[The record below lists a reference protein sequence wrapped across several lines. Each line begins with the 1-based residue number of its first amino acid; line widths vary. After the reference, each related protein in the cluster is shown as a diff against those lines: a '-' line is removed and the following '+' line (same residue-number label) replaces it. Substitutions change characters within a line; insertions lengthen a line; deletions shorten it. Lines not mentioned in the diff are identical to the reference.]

1 MAALLSTL
9 LLLLAATASAQ
20 FVNQEYHSR
29 NFNITKSP
37 GNSNITVAYKE
48 PNGTCKTAFTSQK
61 QYTGWVSVPGD
72 YATNLFFW
80 FVEAREKTDKL
91 TIWLNGGP
99 GSSSMYGF
107 FTGNGPC
114 AVVEKGLN
122 TYDTVTRDWGWDRG
136 SNIIFIDQP
145 NQVGFS
151 YDVPS
156 NGTMLF
162 PNGTVILPPY
172 ADESSKNPWS
182 ITNGTF
188 STMNVNSTANTT
200 EKAAFAVWH
209 MLQGFLG
216 AFPQYLPPAPQ
227 PVSINLFAE
236 SYGGRYGPIFADVWE
251 QQNQIRQVTPAKTN
265 STRQV
270 NLASLGIVNGCV
282 DQEIQQAL
290 SPKFATANTYGFKA
304 YSDEEAKFYTD
315 KFSAAGGCAERL
327 RRCASLSAAF
337 DINGTGTV
345 DGVNQACQ
353 RANAVCND
361 VDTPY
366 YAAGRS
372 VYDLSAP
379 LTDPFPS
386 FRFVD
391 YLNQGSVLAAI
402 GSPVNYTMNSNAV
415 YFAFDATGDLSRGQT
430 IPRIAKL
437 LNQGVRIGLIYGDRD
452 YICHWF
458 GGEAVSLQV
467 AKEAGGQ
474 YLTQF
479 PAAGYSPII
488 VNSSYIGGEVRQFG
502 NLSFSRIYQSG
513 HSVASYQP
521 ETAFQIFSR
530 LMAGTSVSTGQS
542 IDINTYS
549 TSGPVNSTT
558 TAKLPKMQ
566 DTVCYIRAFQDT
578 CDKDSRQLAAS
589 GSGVVIN
596 GILYSSS
603 ADWPLM
609 TQTATSTKAATTKT
623 SSATL
628 TGAYTATSTPKN
640 SAQRASPSPA
650 FCIVVVLGAALL
662 PVLDWI

>member
-1 MAALLSTL
+1 MAFLSG
-9 LLLLAATASAQ
+9 LLLLAAAAASAQ
-20 FVNQEYHSR
+20 FVDHEFHSR
-29 NFNITKSP
+29 NFTIVKSP
-37 GNSNITVAYKE
+37 ANRNVTVAYKE
-48 PNGTCKTAFTSQK
+48 PNGACKTAFPSQK
-61 QYTGWVSVPGD
+61 QYTGWVTVPGD
-72 YATNLFFW
+72 YPTNLFFW

-122 TYDTVTRDWGWDRG
+122 TYDTVAREWGWDRG
-136 SNIIFIDQP
+136 SNMIFIDQP

-151 YDVPS
+151 YDVPL
-156 NGTMLF
+156 NGTMFF
-162 PNGTVILPPY
+162 PNGSIVLSPY
-172 ADESSKNPWS
+172 ADQSAKNPWS
-182 ITNGTF
+182 INNGTF
-188 STMNVNSTANTT
+188 TSGNSNSTANTT

-216 AFPQYLPPAPQ
+216 TFPRYLPPRPQ

-236 SYGGRYGPIFADVWE
+236 SYGGRYGPIFAEIWE
-251 QQNQIRQVTPAKTN
+251 QQNQILQLTPASTN

-270 NLASLGIVNGCV
+270 HMTSLGIVNGCV

-315 KFSAAGGCAERL
+315 KFSASGGCAERL
-327 RRCASLSAAF
+327 RRCASLASSF
-337 DINGTGTV
+337 DSNGTGIV
-345 DGVNQACQ
+345 DGVSQSCQ

-361 VDTPY
+361 VDAPY

-379 LTDPFPS
+379 IADPFPS
-386 FRFVD
+386 YGFVD
-391 YLNQGSVLAAI
+391 YLNQGSVLSAI
-402 GSPVNYTMNSNAV
+402 GSPVNYTMNSRAV

-437 LNQGVRIGLIYGDRD
+437 LNSGVRIGLIYGDRD

-458 GGEAVSLQV
+458 GGEAISLEV
-467 AKEAGGQ
+467 AKQAGGQ
-474 YLTQF
+474 YVTEF

-502 NLSFSRIYQSG
+502 NLSFSRVFQSG

-521 ETAFQIFSR
+521 ETAFQIFNR
-530 LMAGTSVSTGQS
+530 VMTGTSVSTGQAV
-542 IDINTYS
+542 DANTYS
-549 TSGPVNSTT
+549 TSGPINSTT
-558 TAKLPKMQ
+558 TDKLPKMQ
-566 DTVCYIRAFQDT
+566 DTVCFIRAFQDT
-578 CDKDSRQLAAS
+578 CDKDAQQLAAS
-589 GSGVVIN
+589 GNGVVIN

-609 TQTATSTKAATTKT
+609 TKTATPTKTATTKT

-628 TGAYTATSTPKN
+628 TGAYTATETPKN
-640 SAQRASPSPA
+640 AAGKANPPLA
-650 FCIVVVLGAALL
+650 FHIAVLLGAALL
-662 PVLDWI
+662 PVMDWI

>member
-1 MAALLSTL
+1 MVPLLSR

-20 FVNQEYHSR
+20 FVNQEYHSH
-29 NFNITKSP
+29 NFTIVKSP
-37 GNSNITVAYKE
+37 ANSNVTVAYKE
-48 PNGTCKTAFTSQK
+48 PSGACKTAFSSQK

-72 YATNLFFW
+72 FPTNLFFW

-114 AVVEKGLN
+114 DVVEKGLN
-122 TYDTVTRDWGWDRG
+122 TYDTVARDWGWDRG

-151 YDVPS
+151 YDFPS
-156 NGTMLF
+156 KGTMTF
-162 PNGTVILPPY
+162 PNGTVSIPPY
-172 ADESSKNPWS
+172 SDESTKIPWS
-182 ITNGTF
+182 IANGTF
-188 STMNVNSTANTT
+188 ASMNQQSTANTT

-209 MLQGFLG
+209 MMQGFLG
-216 AFPQYLPPAPQ
+216 TFPQYLPPAPQ

-236 SYGGRYGPIFADVWE
+236 SYGGRYGPIFADIWE
-251 QQNQIRQVTPAKTN
+251 QQNQIRQATPAKTN
-265 STRQV
+265 STREV
-270 NLASLGIVNGCV
+270 HLTSLGIVNGCV

-304 YSDEEAKFYTD
+304 YRDEEAKFYTD
-315 KFSAAGGCAERL
+315 KFTSAGGCAERL
-327 RRCASLSAAF
+327 RRCASLSASF
-337 DINGTGTV
+337 DSNGTGTI

-353 RANAVCND
+353 RANSVCND
-361 VDTPY
+361 VDLPY

-372 VYDLSAP
+372 AYDLSAP
-379 LTDPFPS
+379 VTDPFPS
-386 FRFVD
+386 YRFID
-391 YLNQGSVLAAI
+391 YLNQASVLSAI

-415 YFAFDATGDLSRGQT
+415 YFAFDATGDLSRGQV

-437 LNQGVRIGLIYGDRD
+437 LNQGVRIGFIYGDRD

-458 GGEAVSLQV
+458 GGEAVSLAV

-474 YLTQF
+474 YVTQF

-502 NLSFSRIYQSG
+502 NLSFSRVYQSG

-530 LMAGTSVSTGQS
+530 LMTGTSVSTGQS
-542 IDINTYS
+542 INNSTYG
-549 TSGPVNSTT
+549 TSGPANSTT
-558 TAKLPKMQ
+558 TAKLPQMQ
-566 DTVCYIRAFQDT
+566 DTVCYIRAFRDT
-578 CDKDSRQLAAS
+578 CDKDAQQLAAS
-589 GSGVVIN
+589 GAGVVIN

-609 TQTATSTKAATTKT
+609 TNTATPTKTATTAT

-628 TGAYTATSTPKN
+628 TGAYTATATPKN
-640 SAQRASPSPA
+640 SARRGSPPLA
-650 FCIVVVLGAALL
+650 LHITALLGAVLL
-662 PVLDWI
+662 SVVDWI